1 MYYEAPLASTLQGKT
16 ITKIELKNISS
27 RMAGTPRGCDIR
39 GLNGGAQPSG
49 AMTTNDLWTAI
60 GGGTVGS
67 TTYNKV
73 YPSAD
78 TLNRN
83 LCGTAASTTYT
94 TGRIFILYQSGT
106 STNALTDLQTQLNS
120 GKFWFA
126 VGLKFQSETFGNA
139 VRLDVNSTPSLVIT
153 YS

>member
-94 TGRIFILYQSGT
+94 TGRIFVLGA
-106 STNALTDLQTQLNS
+106 NAISDVQTQANS

-126 VGLKFQSETFGNA
+126 VGMKFQDETLGNA